1 MVLLHLL
8 QSLKTEWNL
17 TLGAVYINHNIRK
30 RAAAREAVFCRT
42 VCEKMKIAFHLVSE
56 DIPVLAEQQRKA
68 LEETARD
75 YRYAVFERLCLE
87 HGYTK
92 IALGHHIDDR
102 VETILFRII
111 RGTGTTGLKGMP
123 AKRGRIIR
131 PLYDVTKEEILA
143 YLNQHRLQFCR
154 DRSNDGVEFS
164 RNYIRNKLLPEIRR
178 KLNPSVDRSLLNLG
192 EIAAEDDRFLSAYAG
207 RFIAK
212 TVRRTIGGKIELDLA
227 KYNSYDK
234 WLRIRTLRYCLAEL
248 SGRDQTP
255 QKSVVER
262 LDKLAAGGG
271 KAISLPNRL
280 HAEIRKDRLVIYRR
294 SKDAYREKLELVK
307 WCSLS
312 KLDLRFRAQVKKR
325 TGSRIVKERR
335 TAKVQ
340 LDFTKVVP
348 PLIIRNILPGDKFQ
362 PLGLKGTKTVSDYL
376 TDRKVDRLYRDEV
389 PVVCDREGIIWLAGF
404 EIADRVKID
413 STTREVLEIEFRHRS
428 QARIEAF

>member
-1 MVLLHLL
+1 MALLHLL
-8 QSLKTEWNL
+8 HSMKNTWNL

-30 RAAAREAVFCRT
+30 RAAARETVFCRT
-42 VCEKMKIAFHLVSE
+42 VCEEMKIDFHLVSE
-56 DIPVLAEQQRKA
+56 DIPALAEKQRKA

-75 YRYAVFERLCLE
+75 FRYDTFDRLCLE
-87 HGYTK
+87 QGYTK

-111 RGTGTTGLKGMP
+111 RGTGTTGLKGIP

-131 PLYDVTKEEILA
+131 PLYDLTKEEILA
-143 YLNQHRLQFCR
+143 YLNQHRLEFCR
-154 DRSNDGVEFS
+154 DRTNDGVEFS

-178 KLNPSVDRSLLNLG
+178 RLNPSVDRSLLNLG
-192 EIAAEDDRFLSAYAG
+192 EIAAEDDRFLSAYASG
-207 RFIAK
+207 FIAK
-212 TVRRTIGGKIELDLA
+212 TVRRTVGGKIELDLA

-234 WLRIRTLRYCLAEL
+234 WLRARMLRYCLAEL

-255 QKSVVER
+255 QKSVVDR
-262 LDKLAAGGG
+262 LDKLAGGGG

-280 HAEIRKDRLVIYRR
+280 HAEVRKDRLVIYRR
-294 SKDAYREKLELVK
+294 SKGAYREKLEFGE

-312 KLDLRFRAQVKKR
+312 RLELRFRADVKKR
-325 TGSRIVKERR
+325 TGNPLVKKRR
-335 TAKVQ
+335 TTKVH
-340 LDFTKVVP
+340 LDFTKIMP

-362 PLGLKGTKTVSDYL
+362 PLGLKGTKTVGDYL